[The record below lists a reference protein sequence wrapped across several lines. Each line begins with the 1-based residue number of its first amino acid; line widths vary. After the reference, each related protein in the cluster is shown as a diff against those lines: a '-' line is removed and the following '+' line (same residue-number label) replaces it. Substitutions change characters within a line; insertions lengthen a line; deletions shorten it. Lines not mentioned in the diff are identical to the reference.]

1 MTTRAVL
8 EIFEDILEEKDLPDI
23 LNKITSTIGELFGFK
38 KVTLT
43 LWDNNFDISYLT
55 FYGLSEEEIKILK
68 KRTMSK
74 EERKLILNEK
84 YRISNSYFVP
94 EEDNP
99 LLKKVLPGAPVGEWK
114 SLDVLIVPLRVKKRI
129 IGTISL
135 DEPISGKRPTEK
147 ILKNIEIFADQAS
160 LAIESEK
167 KLKKIEKLIEK
178 LNILNLISRELS
190 KLVDL
195 ENLFYR
201 IPVLIRETYNLPFVG
216 LGIFDGKNIIFKHYS
231 TQFENSNKPL
241 ISYLERGLV
250 GWVARNKKIQYVKDV
265 SKDPRY
271 HEHFKETKSELV
283 IPILTDGKLFGVL
296 DFQSNE
302 IDFFSPED
310 ILLLGSLRDQIE
322 IALKNSYLYE
332 KVKNEKKMQEF
343 FISMISH
350 DLKTPLQLIMGY
362 SDLPGKGEYSEIIKD
377 NVKKI
382 NDILNKARLYSKLE
396 AGYSEIPEKRNINQ
410 VIKNLVKNFKGE
422 LNKKNIEVV
431 MNLRDL
437 YIQSFSV
444 LENIFQNILENSI
457 KYAPENSKIEIYS
470 ENGKKYIIVNIK
482 NYGPKIPDEMKK
494 VIFEKFKRL
503 DSETKGTGI
512 GLAIVKEAVE
522 LHGGRVWVEDSPDG
536 GTVFRVKLPKK
547 IGNV

>member
-1 MTTRAVL
+1 MDDRKMTTRAVL

-99 LLKKVLPGAPVGEWK
+99 LVKKVLPGATVGEWK
-114 SLDVLIVPLRVKKRI
+114 SLDLLIVPLRVKKRI

-201 IPVLIRETYNLPFVG
+201 IPVLIRETYNLPFV
-216 LGIFDGKNIIFKHYS
+216 
-231 TQFENSNKPL
+231 
-241 ISYLERGLV
+241 
-250 GWVARNKKIQYVKDV
+250 
-265 SKDPRY
+265 
-271 HEHFKETKSELV
+271 
-283 IPILTDGKLFGVL
+283 
-296 DFQSNE
+296 
-302 IDFFSPED
+302 
-310 ILLLGSLRDQIE
+310 
-322 IALKNSYLYE
+322 
-332 KVKNEKKMQEF
+332 
-343 FISMISH
+343 
-350 DLKTPLQLIMGY
+350 
-362 SDLPGKGEYSEIIKD
+362 
-377 NVKKI
+377 
-382 NDILNKARLYSKLE
+382 
-396 AGYSEIPEKRNINQ
+396 
-410 VIKNLVKNFKGE
+410 
-422 LNKKNIEVV
+422 
-431 MNLRDL
+431 
-437 YIQSFSV
+437 
-444 LENIFQNILENSI
+444 
-457 KYAPENSKIEIYS
+457 
-470 ENGKKYIIVNIK
+470 
-482 NYGPKIPDEMKK
+482 
-494 VIFEKFKRL
+494 
-503 DSETKGTGI
+503 
-512 GLAIVKEAVE
+512 
-522 LHGGRVWVEDSPDG
+522 
-536 GTVFRVKLPKK
+536 
-547 IGNV
+547 